1 MLLPSLVLGPQVEGT
16 GVLKVRGQDDRLV
29 PGLSGKLDT
38 QVPGIEGDEDE
49 VVVGR
54 CQMLGGERIETVD
67 RVPKGSSV
75 PYVLPGQGR
84 QARCRGGNVS
94 ASL

>member
-1 MLLPSLVLGPQVEGT
+1 MLLPSLVFGPQVEGT

-29 PGLSGKLDT
+29 PGLSGKLNT
-38 QVPGIEGDEDE
+38 QVPGIEGDEDK

-67 RVPKGSSV
+67 RVPKSSSV
-75 PYVLPGQGR
+75 PYVLPSQGR
-84 QARCRGGNVS
+84 QARCRGGYVS